1 VTRFYVPLFEN
12 LHLPA
17 YMDIFVSTWVLL
29 TAGLIFV
36 LPMLIARVKEH
47 TDLAEETIVR
57 MDENRRVRDVL
68 EIEGKDAG
76 LGNEGEA

>member
-47 TDLAEETIVR
+47 TDLAE
-57 MDENRRVRDVL
+57 DNRTD
-68 EIEGKDAG
+68 G
-76 LGNEGEA
+76 